1 MCFIELEKEHYLA
14 EFLGPSNKIYGLISR
29 ILGEFNRILFSF
41 HYMSS
46 WLGSLAVKNEHG
58 VEYQC
63 QTCFHSTFYNEIRK
77 CLHEPTKGNCCWWA
91 TN

>member
-46 WLGSLAVKNEHG
+46 WLGSLAVK
-58 VEYQC
+58 
-63 QTCFHSTFYNEIRK
+63 
-77 CLHEPTKGNCCWWA
+77 
-91 TN
+91 